1 MTTSTETSNRPLRG
15 IAALLND
22 SERKELF
29 RKYLYLLG
37 WIEILILIVCW
48 LYQLGDGGH
57 DRFGSVEVPF
67 PWKAY
72 FLIAF
77 LTPVAVTFLV
87 GVVVVGFNKYFAE
100 AEPLDAPQGENG
112 PLDETADG
120 AGRIQKLNRMVNLL
134 RRLPFL
140 ALLLL
145 LGVAVAFFY
154 KIDVILGFLGSVGEK
169 SVRIF
174 LISAAVLVG
183 LASIFALILIVLN
196 FQLRKRSM
204 EYQYRSDV
212 AQRFGLIILDDN
224 TVLNSEGKLL
234 VNGRKWKQTVPLLS
248 GQSPDSSSK
257 TAGEGGPAPRTVDCE
272 TT

>member
-1 MTTSTETSNRPLRG
+1 M
-15 IAALLND
+15 
-22 SERKELF
+22 
-29 RKYLYLLG
+29 
-37 WIEILILIVCW
+37 
-48 LYQLGDGGH
+48 
-57 DRFGSVEVPF
+57 
-67 PWKAY
+67 
-72 FLIAF
+72 
-77 LTPVAVTFLV
+77 
-87 GVVVVGFNKYFAE
+87 
-100 AEPLDAPQGENG
+100 
-112 PLDETADG
+112 
-120 AGRIQKLNRMVNLL
+120 
-134 RRLPFL
+134 
-140 ALLLL
+140 
-145 LGVAVAFFY
+145 
-154 KIDVILGFLGSVGEK
+154 GEK